1 MCPVCQRAQKMTNI
15 SIRLIQATLLEFFH
29 YYSTLYFQTPPTE
42 IEAQHTVRFQPKT
55 GFYILPGYSEVVI
68 GDVIIGPG
76 IILTACQLQRHI
88 IIGNVHRT
96 SEHQVFEQM
105 GEAGMLGMFVACSH
119 II

>member
-1 MCPVCQRAQKMTNI
+1 MTNV
-15 SIRLIQATLLEFFH
+15 SVRLIQATLLEFFH
-29 YYSTLYFQTPPTE
+29 YYSTLYFQTPFTE
-42 IEAQHTVRFQPKT
+42 IKAQHTVGFQPKA

-68 GDVIIGPG
+68 GYVIIGPG

-105 GEAGMLGMFVACSH
+105 SKACMLGMFVAGSH